1 MALTSRRPLRLRRN
15 PDAPFRFDSGAEA
28 EQAALAARPAVL
40 ANPEFQSWFGRS
52 QVVNAEGKP
61 LIVYHGTSSDDAF
74 TEFSDEDAPDRG
86 GLLAFFSSSPAFA
99 QGYGEYVYPAYLLCG
114 DLFDFRDHFARS
126 TVDSFYDDYGGIR
139 DDYEARRIL
148 MGLSRTHPEFDIEDI
163 DDERFSYEDLTKE
176 LFLEAVLQGSWDALE
191 ANEFV
196 EHLHERW
203 DFDGIVLL
211 EGGYINYGIFEPTQ
225 VKSATANNGD
235 YDGGDPD
242 IRHNPMRFE
251 ARYTPEEADELRRT
265 RAGRSVASLAL
276 RGKVVERM
284 ANTPHNFVVALK
296 GSVKKPVPRA
306 PDAVTLVFN
315 LDVEDFKGGSD
326 ERTRAGICTA
336 FTYLH
341 KFGDTVPLA
350 PLDYDDRGVRRSPA
364 LTPLYKMIKEH
375 LRLLGPDNARQ
386 YYCWGIHACV
396 NSRMVREGYA
406 SDWRQAF
413 SDLFPLCELTPPS
426 RPLLL
431 PDLFV
436 DSPKD
441 KIFNDVIV
449 PDFNKRFREF
459 YAAYI
464 PTLYGKRIDL

>member
-1 MALTSRRPLRLRRN
+1 
-15 PDAPFRFDSGAEA
+15 
-28 EQAALAARPAVL
+28 
-40 ANPEFQSWFGRS
+40 
-52 QVVNAEGKP
+52 
-61 LIVYHGTSSDDAF
+61 
-74 TEFSDEDAPDRG
+74 
-86 GLLAFFSSSPAFA
+86 
-99 QGYGEYVYPAYLLCG
+99 
-114 DLFDFRDHFARS
+114 
-126 TVDSFYDDYGGIR
+126 
-139 DDYEARRIL
+139 
-148 MGLSRTHPEFDIEDI
+148 
-163 DDERFSYEDLTKE
+163 
-176 LFLEAVLQGSWDALE
+176 
-191 ANEFV
+191 
-196 EHLHERW
+196 
-203 DFDGIVLL
+203 
-211 EGGYINYGIFEPTQ
+211 
-225 VKSATANNGD
+225 
-235 YDGGDPD
+235 
-242 IRHNPMRFE
+242 MRFE

-326 ERTRAGICTA
+326 ERTRAGIYTA

-396 NSRMVREGYA
+396 NSRMVREGYV

-431 PDLFV
+431 PILYTG
-436 DSPKD
+436 SPKD
-441 KIFNDVIV
+441 KIFNNVIV